1 MRRDFVAIAILLFTS
16 SAHLALV
23 DAQTPHV
30 DPFVSSL
37 LSPWMAYQQTP
48 DKKQHAE
55 TIKKILSDPT
65 IWGKDFGVALE
76 TIPYLERTGER
87 EVLVFNNKV
96 MGARKVEVGTSET
109 RTAVRRINERIERS
123 EQTSMMARSGTKAEA
138 LWFPE
143 DNSQRVAV
151 ISSTSEYLAPKTT
164 IDKLK
169 ERLGSPQKIS
179 KHVVDTAK
187 EDRPEVFTYFHYAD
201 DSIIFVS
208 SNIRNYGYIDRVIL
222 NTADVKA
229 AMHK

>member
-1 MRRDFVAIAILLFTS
+1 MRRSFVAIAILLFMS

-23 DAQTPHV
+23 HA
-30 DPFVSSL
+30 
-37 LSPWMAYQQTP
+37 QTP
-48 DKKQHAE
+48 DKKQHEE

-65 IWGKDFGVALE
+65 IWGKDFAVALE
-76 TIPYLERTGER
+76 TIPFLERTGER
-87 EVLVFNNKV
+87 QVLVFNNKV
-96 MGARKVEVGTSET
+96 IGARKVEAGTSET
-109 RTAVRRINERIERS
+109 RAAVRRINERIERS
-123 EQTSMMARSGTKAEA
+123 EQRSMMAKSGTKAEA

-151 ISSTSEYLAPKTT
+151 TSFTSEYLAPKTT

-169 ERLGSPQKIS
+169 ERLGTPQKVS
-179 KHVVDTAK
+179 KHVVQTGK

-208 SNIRNYGYIDRVIL
+208 SNIRNYGYVDRVIM